1 MISTLIQFYFSSV
14 ESKSNQRKWGVLME
28 YIEYQD
34 KVLNRKELELRFLK
48 FFQALNYEVLDLH
61 FIERLN
67 WQQLTQDDLESM
79 GTRSIWKNG
88 KNFFALRNDWTDQ
101 LQHYVRT
108 YKLNLKQAVYAGP
121 IANNEHIST
130 NLGIEVF
137 HPSYEEMLTSFQ
149 AMLRFIIEEMK
160 QPVDFAVI
168 GHYQL
173 LSLLLKEEERTPE
186 ILQLVN
192 ERNISEL
199 SKQLSNDH
207 PLVRLM
213 KQPTHLQLDYI
224 QSMIPNDHPTYLSLM
239 RWSEE
244 LKRAGISVVHLDITT
259 MPPKSYYIGSFMQ
272 LFQNNQSEPI
282 MSGGHYNGAIDG
294 FGFGIQID

>member
-1 MISTLIQFYFSSV
+1 
-14 ESKSNQRKWGVLME
+14 ME

-34 KVLNRKELELRFLK
+34 KVLKRKELELRFLNY
-48 FFQALNYEVLDLH
+48 FQSHQYEVIDMHL
-61 FIERLN
+61 IERLN

-88 KNFFALRNDWTDQ
+88 QNFFALRNDWTDQ

-108 YKLNLKQAVYAGP
+108 YSLNLKQVAYAGP

-149 AMLRFIIEEMK
+149 LMLRFIQQEMK
-160 QPVDFAVI
+160 QKVDFAVI

-173 LSLLLKEEERTPE
+173 LSLLLTEEERTSN
-186 ILQLVN
+186 ILQLIN
-192 ERNISEL
+192 ERNLSEL
-199 SKQLSNDH
+199 SKQLSKGH
-207 PLVRLM
+207 KLITLL

-224 QSMIPNDHPTYLSLM
+224 QSLIPNDHPTYLSLL

-244 LKRAGISVVHLDITT
+244 LKRAGISTIHLDITT

-272 LFQNNQSEPI
+272 LFQNDQSEPI
-282 MSGGHYNGAIDG
+282 MSGGHYNGEIDG
-294 FGFGIQID
+294 FGFGIKID

>member
-1 MISTLIQFYFSSV
+1 MD
-14 ESKSNQRKWGVLME
+14 

-34 KVLNRKELELRFLK
+34 KVLRRKALEYQFLK
-48 FFQALNYEVLDLH
+48 YFQNHGYTVIDLH

-79 GTRSIWKNG
+79 STRSIWKNG
-88 KNFFALRNDWTDQ
+88 QNFYALRNDWTDQ
-101 LQHYVRT
+101 LQHYART
-108 YKLNLKQAVYAGP
+108 YDLNFKRAVYAGP
-121 IANNEHIST
+121 IANNEHINS

-137 HPSYEEMLTSFQ
+137 NPSYEDMLTSFQ
-149 AMLRFIIEEMK
+149 YMLQFVREEMQ

-173 LSLLLKEEERTPE
+173 LDLLLTQSEQTPE
-186 ILQLVN
+186 ILNLIN

-199 SKQLSNDH
+199 SQRLTPTH
-207 PLVRLM
+207 PLITLL
-213 KQPTHLQLDYI
+213 KQPTHVQLDYI
-224 QSMIPNDHPTYLSLM
+224 PSLIPNEHPTYLSLL

-244 LKRAGISVVHLDITT
+244 LRRAGIESIHLDITT

-272 LFQNNQSEPI
+272 LFTNNQSEPV
-282 MSGGHYNGAIDG
+282 MSGGHYAGEIEG
-294 FGFGIQID
+294 FGFGIKLD

>member
-1 MISTLIQFYFSSV
+1 
-14 ESKSNQRKWGVLME
+14 ME

-34 KVLNRKELELRFLK
+34 KVLKRKDLELRFLK
-48 FFQALNYEVLDLH
+48 YFQSHQYEVIDLH

-88 KNFFALRNDWTDQ
+88 QNFFALRNDWTDQ

-108 YKLNLKQAVYAGP
+108 YALNLKQAVYAGP

-137 HPSYEEMLTSFQ
+137 HPTYQEMLTSFQ
-149 AMLRFIIEEMK
+149 LMLGFVQKEMK
-160 QPVDFAVI
+160 REVDFAVI

-173 LSLLLKEEERTPE
+173 LSLLLSEEERTPK
-186 ILQLVN
+186 ILQLIN
-192 ERNISEL
+192 ERNLSEL
-199 SKQLSNDH
+199 NQQLPKGH
-207 PLVRLM
+207 KLLGLL

-224 QSMIPNDHPTYLSLM
+224 RNIIPNDHPTYLSLL

-244 LKRAGISVVHLDITT
+244 LKRAGIQTIHLDVTT
-259 MPPKSYYIGSFMQ
+259 MPPKTYYIVSFMQ
-272 LFQNNQSEPI
+272 LFENSQSEPI
-282 MSGGHYNGAIDG
+282 MSGGHYSGTIDG
-294 FGFGIQID
+294 FGFGIQLD

>member
-1 MISTLIQFYFSSV
+1 MD
-14 ESKSNQRKWGVLME
+14 

-34 KVLNRKELELRFLK
+34 KVLERKNLEFK
-48 FFQALNYEVLDLH
+48 FLNYFKNHHYTVIDLH

-79 GTRSIWKNG
+79 STRSIWKNG
-88 KNFFALRNDWTDQ
+88 QNFFALRNDWTDQ
-101 LQHYVRT
+101 LQHYART
-108 YKLNLKQAVYAGP
+108 FDLNFKRAVYAGP

-137 HPSYEEMLTSFQ
+137 NPSYEDMLTSFQ
-149 AMLRFIIEEMK
+149 YMLKFIKEEMQ

-173 LSLLLKEEERTPE
+173 LNLLLSESEQTPE
-186 ILQLVN
+186 ILQLIN

-199 SKQLSNDH
+199 SKKLSEIH
-207 PLVRLM
+207 PLVNLL

-224 QSMIPNDHPTYLSLM
+224 PSLIPNDHPTYLSLL

-244 LKRAGISVVHLDITT
+244 LKRVGIESIHLDITT

-272 LFQNNQSEPI
+272 IFKNDQSEPI
-282 MSGGHYNGAIDG
+282 MSGGHYDGEIEG
-294 FGFGIQID
+294 FGFGIKLD